1 MFHSK
6 MVSTGSAFP
15 KKRVTNADIAKMVD
29 TSDEWIVERTG
40 IRARRIA
47 DVPGGECNTGFAF
60 EAATAALTKAK
71 MKATDIECIVYCTV
85 TPDRPLPSASCM
97 LQDKL
102 GLRHIPAFDVAA
114 ACSGYVFGLSI
125 ADAFIKSGQYKS
137 VLVVGA
143 EVLSTY
149 TNWTDRNLCVL
160 FGDGAGCAILTRAD
174 AADKSRVLSTHI
186 HADGSLQ
193 TLFYTEAGGSTKRI
207 DEQVLKDGS
216 HFMTM
221 KGKEI
226 FKEAVRTLADCAIE
240 AIEANKF
247 KPEDI
252 DWFIP
257 HQANNR
263 IIEAVAKRLNFPL
276 EKVIV
281 NIDEYG
287 NTSSATVPTAF
298 DQAVTDGRIK
308 RGDLVLVG
316 VFGAGLTYGSAL
328 IRW

>member
-6 MVSTGSAFP
+6 IVSTGSAFP
-15 KKRVTNADIAKMVD
+15 KKRVTNDDIAKMVD

-47 DVPGGECNTGFAF
+47 DVSKGECNTGFAF
-60 EAATAALTKAK
+60 EAATAALAKAK
-71 MKATDIECIVYCTV
+71 MKASDLDLIVYCTV

-102 GLRHIPAFDVAA
+102 GAKNIPAFDVAA
-114 ACSGYVFGLSI
+114 ACSGFVFGLSI
-125 ADAFIKSGQYKS
+125 ANSFIRSGQYKT

-143 EVLSTY
+143 EILSTY

-160 FGDGAGCAILTRAD
+160 FGDGAGCAILTRTED
-174 AADKSRVLSTHI
+174 EDESRVLSTHI
-186 HADGSLQ
+186 HSDGSHQ
-193 TLFYTEAGGSTKRI
+193 SLFFTEAGGSSKRI
-207 DEQVLKDGS
+207 DAEVLKNGS

-240 AIEANKF
+240 AIEANGF

-263 IIEAVAKRLNFPL
+263 IIEAVAKRLDFPL
-276 EKVIV
+276 DKVIV

-287 NTSSATVPTAF
+287 NTSSATVPTAL
-298 DQAVTDGRIK
+298 DQAIADGRIK
-308 RGDLVLVG
+308 RGDLVLMG